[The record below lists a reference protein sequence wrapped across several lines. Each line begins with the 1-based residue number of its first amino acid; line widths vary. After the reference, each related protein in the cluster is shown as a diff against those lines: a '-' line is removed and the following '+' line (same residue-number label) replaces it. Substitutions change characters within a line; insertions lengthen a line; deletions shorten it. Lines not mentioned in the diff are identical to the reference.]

1 MRVYRESGR
10 GRMAASPFQAG
21 EVNLRHRFLT
31 VVSGS
36 TFARDLYKGL
46 SQLPFL
52 GSIMRRAAAKL
63 LAVGQ
68 RVWVR
73 IPEGLA
79 QGLWLRVE
87 TRFEPQFLNGQYE
100 LQAQDV
106 LRKYLRPGGC
116 FFDIGAHVGFLSLCA
131 SRIVGESG
139 VVMAFEPDPENAEVL
154 REAAQRNGMSQLRV
168 IEAAVWSSSGPI
180 EFQRAPKTSSR
191 VDGQVGRIANW
202 EDENRICVDGVSLDD
217 FFLRSGSRP
226 PDFLKVDVEA
236 AESEVLRGASWLFDT
251 YAPLLLCEVHNATNE
266 VGVCEWLAQ
275 RRYQFRWLAS
285 RVSFPRHLLGFR
297 NEQLGK

>member
-1 MRVYRESGR
+1 
-10 GRMAASPFQAG
+10 
-21 EVNLRHRFLT
+21 
-31 VVSGS
+31 
-36 TFARDLYKGL
+36 
-46 SQLPFL
+46 
-52 GSIMRRAAAKL
+52 MRRTAAKV

-79 QGLWLRVE
+79 QGLWLQVE

-100 LQAQDV
+100 LQAQEV

-116 FFDIGAHVGFLSLCA
+116 FYDIGAHVGFFSLCA

-139 VVMAFEPDPENAEVL
+139 VVMAFEPDPENAKVL
-154 REAAQRNGMSQLRV
+154 REAAQRNDMPQLRV
-168 IEAAVWSSSGPI
+168 VEAAVWSSSGPI
-180 EFQRAPKTSSR
+180 EFQRAPKSSSR
-191 VDGQVGRIANW
+191 VDGQVRPIANW
-202 EDENRICVDGVSLDD
+202 EDENRVSVDGVSLDD
-217 FFLRSGSRP
+217 FILRSKSRP

-236 AESEVLRGASWLFDT
+236 AESEVLKGASWLFGT

-266 VGVCEWLAQ
+266 AGVREWLTQ
-275 RRYQFRWLAS
+275 QKYQFRWLAS
-285 RVSFPRHLLGFR
+285 RGSFPVHLVGFR